1 MENAYCVCLHVI
13 TGLEGRV
20 WSERYDREIEM
31 RDIFEVQEEITL
43 AVMHALSVSL
53 AGGEQSAL
61 LRHHTADLQ
70 AQELYLKGRF
80 HLFRMTPSGIE
91 LGLSYFRQAI
101 ERDPSDAVAQVG
113 LAHAY
118 RVFALTLERAPN
130 EVLPNAKHAAEEAVR
145 LDSNLAEAHAVLAFN
160 TFWHE

>member
-1 MENAYCVCLHVI
+1 
-13 TGLEGRV
+13 
-20 WSERYDREIEM
+20 
-31 RDIFEVQEEITL
+31 
-43 AVMHALSVSL
+43 
-53 AGGEQSAL
+53 
-61 LRHHTADLQ
+61 
-70 AQELYLKGRF
+70 
-80 HLFRMTPSGIE
+80 MTPSGIE